1 MSSGLKG
8 DILRFLEQNPE
19 ACDTVEGIST
29 FWVPGTCKSKI
40 IAALDELVTDGRLRR
55 VEVGQR
61 QHYCLSSR
69 P

>member
-1 MSSGLKG
+1 MSSGLKT

-19 ACDTVEGIST
+19 ACDTVEGIFT
-29 FWVPGTCKSKI
+29 FWVPGACRSKI
-40 IAALDELVTDGRLRR
+40 VAALDELVADGLLRR

-61 QHYCLSSR
+61 PHFCLSSR

>member
-1 MSSGLKG
+1 MGSGLKR

-40 IAALDELVTDGRLRR
+40 IAALDELVADGRLRR
-55 VEVGQR
+55 VEVAAR
-61 QHYCLSSR
+61 PHFCLSSR